1 MAFDFSTRDNDRVTF
16 NRAIRDL
23 SGRHARIYKAQTTHQ
38 DWALCDGEV
47 LGFAAIGKF
56 CIRSSFTILYVHVQT
71 FIREENFL
79 PLGEDLIPL
88 VSVNSVIS
96 GASTFILRNSMTG
109 SLRLEPLQWKLDT
122 CGEVFIE
129 WVERIANFVLGVFFD
144 AISIKAREQMKIP
157 TVDLLG

>member
-1 MAFDFSTRDNDRVTF
+1 
-16 NRAIRDL
+16 
-23 SGRHARIYKAQTTHQ
+23 
-38 DWALCDGEV
+38 
-47 LGFAAIGKF
+47 
-56 CIRSSFTILYVHVQT
+56 
-71 FIREENFL
+71 L

-122 CGEVFIE
+122 CGEVFIA
-129 WVERIANFVLGVFFD
+129 WVERIANFVLGIFFD
-144 AISIKAREQMKIP
+144 AISIKARGQMKIP